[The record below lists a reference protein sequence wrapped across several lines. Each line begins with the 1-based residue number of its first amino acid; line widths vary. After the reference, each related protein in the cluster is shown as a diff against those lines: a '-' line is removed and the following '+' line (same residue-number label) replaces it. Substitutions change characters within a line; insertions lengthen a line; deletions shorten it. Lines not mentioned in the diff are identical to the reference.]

1 MVTWYWVTEYMKV
14 LAGYVFI
21 MFIWP
26 SVVLRKYLRGR
37 STTFWFGFCV
47 TFQPVLFNTVVL
59 FLGLFHLLNV
69 WVVRGLFYIPFGI
82 EVLKWLSWGRKE
94 TKNVKHLL
102 NGTYGIKLFCHNVV
116 SGVRKRLSSIWTML
130 RAHLGGHWLE
140 CGVLAVILIYGMLYF
155 SWGSFQDYTYGAS
168 DMYVH
173 NSWIYGL
180 LQGQVFSAGVYPEGM
195 HCFIYGIHVLFGIR
209 IYSCFLF
216 LQGIHVAVFLLS
228 VYVLLKEVFHWRYTA
243 MFVLT
248 AFLVLEI
255 KQMDAIIVM
264 SRLQWTLPQEF
275 ALPSIF
281 LCAAFLVRYMR
292 SKKRRA
298 FRGKLT
304 KGYWDENLLVFVLAL
319 ASTLIIHFYPTIMA
333 FFLCLCFVPANLSR
347 VFDRKRFVPLV
358 IGVLAGVFLAVV
370 PMAAA
375 RATGIPFEGSINWAM
390 SVMGVSRDE
399 TEEEEQTEGASQA
412 GTSPAEDAG
421 QAGTSPGEEAG
432 QEGTSSAEET
442 GQAGM
447 SPAGGSGQAAS
458 PAGEA
463 GQGTAASGTAVFGS
477 GSGSESGGAAGSY
490 AEPPRESLGV
500 RVAGMCRRIRTTL
513 AEKGRLLYLS
523 GYRMLYR
530 EEGAPWVMGITI
542 LALLIWLCYRVIA
555 GFLWLL
561 LRKRERKPKP
571 GYFDQYLGITLS
583 SIMFMIL
590 FRAPVL
596 GLPTLIEVTRLCY
609 LVQLLVLAALGVPID
624 LIFTTLRLMIHEG
637 VMKAVSAVAVAG
649 IYVFA
654 LLTGNYHGYLNSVM
668 TRLNGAVM
676 CTYSITETMPKYS
689 YTVVSPTD
697 ELYQMIQY
705 GWHEEL
711 ITFANKVQ
719 GFEYR
724 LPSEYVFI
732 YIEKTPIHYAQY
744 HFYEG
749 PGWLAETGKY
759 SSVFGS
765 SYSCQSPDIMTGK
778 LNPEELAEGSKFFN
792 SQSST
797 YGMLI
802 TRSQVESVAYLWCQ
816 EFQRM
821 YPGELK
827 VYYEDDNFICY
838 YFKQNPQSLYQLG
851 LLY

>member
-1 MVTWYWVTEYMKV
+1 MVTWYWATEYFKV

-37 STTFWFGFCV
+37 SVTFWFGFCV
-47 TFQPVLFNTVVL
+47 TFQPMLFNTVVL
-59 FLGLFHLLNV
+59 FLGLLHILNI
-69 WVVRGLFYIPFGI
+69 WVVRGLFFIPFAL
-82 EVLKWLSWGRKE
+82 EVSRWLSWGRKE

-102 NGTYGIKLFCHNVV
+102 NGTYGIKMFCHNVL
-116 SGVRKRLSSIWTML
+116 SGIGKRIGSIWSML
-130 RAHLGGHWLE
+130 RSHLRGHWWE
-140 CGVLAVILIYGMLYF
+140 CGILAVILIYGMIYF

-173 NSWIYGL
+173 NSWIYNLTLGKI
-180 LQGQVFSAGVYPEGM
+180 FSAGVYPEGM
-195 HCFIYGIHVLFGIR
+195 HCFIYGIHVLLGIR
-209 IYSCFLF
+209 LYSCFLF
-216 LQGIHVAVFLLS
+216 LQGIHVAVFLLA

-255 KQMDAIIVM
+255 RQMDAIIVM

-281 LCAAFLVRYMR
+281 LCAAFLVRYLR
-292 SKKRRA
+292 STKRRA
-298 FRGKLT
+298 FRGRLT

-319 ASTLIIHFYPTIMA
+319 ASSLTIHFYPTIMA
-333 FFLCLCFVPANLSR
+333 FFLCLCFVPANLRR

-358 IGVLAGVFLAVV
+358 IGALAGVFLAIA
-370 PMAAA
+370 PMAVA

-399 TEEEEQTEGASQA
+399 EDEKQAEEESKEEASATKDTDQAGASA
-412 GTSPAEDAG
+412 AEGSDPAAEDAG
-421 QAGTSPGEEAG
+421 QAGASAVEGSDPASEAG
-432 QEGTSSAEET
+432 QVASSPGASEPGTAE
-442 GQAGM
+442 
-447 SPAGGSGQAAS
+447 
-458 PAGEA
+458 
-463 GQGTAASGTAVFGS
+463 QGTG
-477 GSGSESGGAAGSY
+477 ESYEA
-490 AEPPRESLGV
+490 PPRESLGV
-500 RVAGMCRRIRTTL
+500 RIKGMCSRIRNALT
-513 AEKGRLLYLS
+513 EKSRILYEA
-523 GYRMLYR
+523 GYKMLYR
-530 EEGAPWVMGITI
+530 EDWAPWVVRFTV

-561 LRKRERKPKP
+561 LRRRERKPKP

-583 SIMFMIL
+583 SVMFMIL
-590 FRAPVL
+590 FRAPLL

-609 LVQLLVLAALGVPID
+609 LVQILVLATLGVPVD

-637 VMKAVSAVAVAG
+637 VMKVASAVTVAG
-649 IYVFA
+649 IYVFT
-654 LLTGNYHGYLNSVM
+654 LLTGHYHGYLNSVM

-676 CTYSITETMPKYS
+676 CTYSITETMPKYK
-689 YTVVSPTD
+689 YTIVSPTD

-724 LPSEYVFI
+724 LPTEYVFI

-749 PGWLAETGKY
+749 PAWLGETGKY
-759 SSVFGS
+759 SSFFGAG
-765 SYSCQSPDIMTGK
+765 YSCQSPDIMTGE
-778 LNPEELAEGSKFFN
+778 LNMDELADGSKFFI

-802 TRSQVESVAYLWCQ
+802 ARSRVESVAYIWCQ
-816 EFQRM
+816 EFQRI

-827 VYYEDDNFICY
+827 VFYEDDNFICY

-851 LLY
+851 ILY